1 MKNNFTT
8 LSLIAILAAPAM
20 SGAQV
25 NMPSVADISRVNAIA
40 SYQSVGLFTSNLPT
54 SQVVEIPLASPQVTG
69 VAVVNNQG
77 TAVGSYVGSRT
88 SFEKP
93 KSAPG
98 VRVRGFTTAT
108 STTVYDLKSSD
119 ARFMLFADLGDQE
132 QSTTIRFAP
141 RLPGKMQRTIFRVDL
156 TEGRQVTGISF
167 MMPSASKLPR
177 NVEIYVNEPSGERTL
192 VHAGVSMKD
201 IAIPAT
207 MGVSFDIVVDYDAPV
222 VFSDITIQTL
232 LTQQQAISERYVRFL
247 AEPGMSY
254 YVLTATGSGYKP
266 LASPLGYQYSSG
278 SATKVNASFE
288 SNPWFVGQ
296 DTDHDGI
303 PDLKDNC
310 SNIINPDQKDL
321 DANGIGDV
329 CEDPDRDNTPN
340 SLDNCPNVYNPD
352 QRDTDTDK
360 VGDVC
365 DSVDNR
371 VGQQEPWLKWVSF
384 AVVALTIGALL
395 YSVRKEE
402 KGTQV

>member
-54 SQVVEIPLASPQVTG
+54 SQVVEIPLANPQVTG

-77 TAVGSYVGSRT
+77 TTMGSYVGSRPT
-88 SFEKP
+88 GSP
-93 KSAPG
+93 KSAPQ
-98 VRVRGFTTAT
+98 VHVRGFTTAT
-108 STTVYDLKSSD
+108 STTVHDVKWDDKRYSQLPE
-119 ARFMLFADLGDQE
+119 LGDQS
-132 QSTTIRFAP
+132 QATTLRFAP
-141 RLPGKMQRTIFRVDL
+141 RLPGRVQRTIFTVDL
-156 TEGRQVTGISF
+156 FDQREVTGISF
-167 MMPSASKLPR
+167 LIPPASKLPR
-177 NVEIYVNEPSGERTL
+177 NVEIYVNEVSGERTL
-192 VHAGVSMKD
+192 VHAGVSIKD
-201 IAIPAT
+201 ITIPAT
-207 MGVSFDIVVDYDAPV
+207 LGASFSVVIDYDAPV
-222 VFSDITIQTL
+222 VFSEFSVQVAPPK
-232 LTQQQAISERYVRFL
+232 QAAAYERYVRFL
-247 AEPGMSY
+247 AEPGMTY
-254 YVLTATGSGYKP
+254 YVLTATSSGYKP
-266 LASPLGYQYSSG
+266 LASPLGSQYSSG
-278 SATKVNASFE
+278 SATKVNVSFE
-288 SNPWFVGQ
+288 GNPWFAGQ
-296 DTDHDGI
+296 DTDHDGVT
-303 PDLKDNC
+303 DLKDNC
-310 SNIINPDQKDL
+310 PHIINTDQKDL
-321 DANGIGDV
+321 DANGVGDI
-329 CEDPDRDNTPN
+329 CEDPDRDNSPN